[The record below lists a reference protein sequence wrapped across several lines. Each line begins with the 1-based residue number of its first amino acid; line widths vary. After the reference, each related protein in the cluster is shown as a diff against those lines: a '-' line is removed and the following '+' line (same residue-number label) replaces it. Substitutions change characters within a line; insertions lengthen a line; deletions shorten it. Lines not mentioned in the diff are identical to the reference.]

1 MERQVSNKQRVLFIM
16 ASVLAG
22 LSALL
27 VIADSIEGYRQLKA
41 LKAQITIFSFF
52 FEATRF
58 LGAVFLSVVS
68 AALIR
73 WKTQAAMMILPL
85 TFYYV
90 PSVLHTFLENGRGIL
105 FGVFIP
111 QYWSFHWEEILFSFW
126 LPVFLYATVLMTVLL
141 VIPTRIPAIILV
153 GIEIITPPV
162 LGLLRSDS
170 WYLVSFYQWS
180 ENLFLIAV
188 LFSVIALPVKV
199 RKIPGQ
205 AELL

>member
-73 WKTQAAMMILPL
+73 GKTQAAMMILPL

>member
-1 MERQVSNKQRVLFIM
+1 MERQVFNKQRVLFIM

-73 WKTQAAMMILPL
+73 GKTQAAMMILPL

>member
-22 LSALL
+22 VSALL

-73 WKTQAAMMILPL
+73 RKTQAAMMILPL

>member
-73 WKTQAAMMILPL
+73 GKTQAAMMILPL

-153 GIEIITPPV
+153 GIEIIAPPV